1 MLINIII
8 YVCCPPVCDYTLSF
22 FCFLFFCSMETF
34 SFCLVVVVVFI
45 FLIYSFFACFCFGST
60 NKEPYVSSQSSLICC
75 SHILSLPFLCEC
87 TLTLWLWTGTVW
99 VSCLWLVLVCTNMSP
114 WEFDFTIVLQFI
126 HFCLL
131 WWVVSIRY
139 YSTVL
144 GGSFTLDASVECI
157 VKGGVWNNGRVW
169 QPALRFS

>member
-1 MLINIII
+1 MWLRFIIFI
-8 YVCCPPVCDYTLSF
+8 
-22 FCFLFFCSMETF
+22 
-34 SFCLVVVVVFI
+34 FI
-45 FLIYSFFACFCFGST
+45 FLFSGDIQLFFSCCCCVFVLFFSYSFFACLCFGST
-60 NKEPYVSSQSSLICC
+60 NKEPYVSSQSSLICS

-87 TLTLWLWTGTVW
+87 TLTLRLWTGTVW

-114 WEFDFTIVLQFI
+114 WEFGFTIVLQFI

-144 GGSFTLDASVECI
+144 GGLFYMDASVDCI
-157 VKGGVWNNGRVW
+157 VKGVGGGIMGEFDNLLCGSVNQLLCNGE
-169 QPALRFS
+169 F